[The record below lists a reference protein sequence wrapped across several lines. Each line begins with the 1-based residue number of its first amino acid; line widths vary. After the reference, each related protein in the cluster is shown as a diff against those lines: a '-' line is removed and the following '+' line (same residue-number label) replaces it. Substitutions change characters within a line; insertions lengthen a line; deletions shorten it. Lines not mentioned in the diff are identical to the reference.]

1 MTAAALIV
9 AAGRGLRASRDG
21 LSPKQYAL
29 LGGRPVL
36 AHAIAAF
43 DAVPAI
49 GQILV
54 VIHPDDAALYADCIK
69 FAPARLGAPVLGG
82 ATRQESVRRGL
93 EALAASPPDHVLN
106 HDAAR
111 PIGTPDALQA
121 VLDALDTHDGAIAAL
136 PLADTLKKA
145 DANGIIAGTP
155 AREGLWQ
162 AQTPQGFRFAP
173 VLAAHRRALHEGRA
187 DFTDDA
193 ALAEWAGLA
202 VALVRSTPRNFK
214 ITTQEDLAM
223 AEKIVGQAALPPT
236 FEPRTGTGF
245 DVHAFCDGDHV
256 WLGGVR
262 IPHDKALSGHSD
274 ADAPLHALTDA
285 LLGAIGDGDIGQH
298 FPPSDPAWK
307 GAASHLFLEDAA
319 ARIARRGG
327 RIVNVDVTILCE
339 VPRIGPHRDAIR
351 ARIAEILGID
361 VSRVGVKATT
371 TESLGFTGRK
381 EGLAALASATV
392 LVPA

>member
-21 LSPKQYAL
+21 LSPKQYAP

-43 DAVPAI
+43 ESVPGI
-49 GQILV
+49 DRILV
-54 VIHPDDAALYADCIK
+54 VIHPDDVTLYSECIK
-69 FAPARLGAPVLGG
+69 SGVGRLGSPVLGG
-82 ATRQESVRRGL
+82 ATRQESVRLGL
-93 EALAASPPDHVLN
+93 EALAASAPDQVLI

-111 PIGTPDALQA
+111 PFVSPETIQGVLSALG
-121 VLDALDTHDGAIAAL
+121 THDGAIAAL
-136 PLADTLKKA
+136 PLADTLKRA
-145 DANGIIAGTP
+145 DESGMIAGTP

-173 VLAAHRRALHEGRA
+173 VLAAHRRALEEGRA

-193 ALAEWAGLA
+193 ALAEWAGLT
-202 VALVRSTPRNFK
+202 VALVRSTMRNFK

-223 AEKIVGQAALPPT
+223 AEEIVGRATLPPA

-262 IPHDKALSGHSD
+262 IPHEKALSGHSD

-307 GAASHLFLEDAA
+307 GAASHMFLADAA
-319 ARIARRGG
+319 ARIARRGA

-339 VPRIGPHRDAIR
+339 APRIGPHRDTIR